1 MPGVSTPEK
10 ELSFVKRCRVGSLTL
25 RQVLISAWV
34 KYGVSS
40 KNRSWGNTEPRSS
53 SLLCPL
59 YPASSVMI
67 PAPSAI
73 CELFLSQSW
82 GWKPVVSSWG
92 GGTWCGNTV
101 TSPGQGRRRVTL
113 QFSQQLDPR
122 KEIQSEI
129 VREVSSGN
137 RIYLISGR
145 YCIAQYLFLFTLSRN
160 FRACLQSLS
169 IYIMTL

>member
-1 MPGVSTPEK
+1 MLGVSTPQK

-25 RQVLISAWV
+25 RQVVLSAWV
-34 KYGVSS
+34 KYSASS
-40 KNRSWGNTEPRSS
+40 ENRSWGNTGPRSS
-53 SLLCPL
+53 SPWYPLCP
-59 YPASSVMI
+59 AISVMI

-129 VREVSSGN
+129 VREVSSGK

-145 YCIAQYLFLFTLSRN
+145 YCIAQYLFLFTRSQK
-160 FRACLQSLS
+160 FQACLPSS
-169 IYIMTL
+169 TEF